1 VIDQAIGLVAHLKL
15 NDILKGASGVRFEL
29 VVVDLTDAHDLA
41 QTLRKLK
48 DADLSAAFTI
58 APPSPPFEVEAP
70 AGGDATHGSEPSP
83 PATLDEWRAAFDTW
97 EPLKR
102 EAFAEYRFEHG
113 ITKDATDAERLDAY
127 SDFDSR
133 YGFHDVATQAPVRP
147 VTPPKPG
154 ALPVVVDEGLE
165 LSASDV
171 EAAGKRYGLLPADT
185 RSWVT
190 VTGGRVRLS
199 PAHGGRPTVRRFE
212 LLRGLCALA
221 EAGFDNDDMVWAIA
235 HHILG
240 DIVWQG
246 APAAAVVAALD
257 LEEAARF
264 ARMCDALAGA
274 ANVSLRYTDDGR
286 AVLEPSVLGVAA

>member
-1 VIDQAIGLVAHLKL
+1 VVA
-15 NDILKGASGVRFEL
+15 
-29 VVVDLTDAHDLA
+29 
-41 QTLRKLK
+41 
-48 DADLSAAFTI
+48 AAPDTI
-58 APPSPPFEVEAP
+58 APPTPPAEVEAP
-70 AGGDATHGSEPSP
+70 AGGDATHGSDASSP
-83 PATLDEWRAAFDTW
+83 ATLDEFFDSREATGVTLDAADHADITAGIRAHRDGPELTLDEWRAVFDTW

-113 ITKDATDAERLDAY
+113 ITKDATDAERLEAY
-127 SDFDSR
+127 RDFDEN
-133 YGFHDVATQAPVRP
+133 YGFKNVTTVPQMRDVPDATERP
-147 VTPPKPG
+147 
-154 ALPVVVDEGLE
+154 ALPVVVDEGAE
-165 LSASDV
+165 LSTGDV
-171 EAAGKRYGLLPADT
+171 EAAGKRYGKLPADT

-190 VTGGRVRLS
+190 VTGSRVRLS

-221 EAGFDNDDMVWAIA
+221 EAGFDNDDMVRAVA

-240 DIVWQG
+240 DIVWDG

-257 LEEAARF
+257 LDEAARF

-286 AVLEPSVLGVAA
+286 AVLEPSVLHAA